1 MKDNNQLANDTAQ
14 RVARASY
21 GKLIAFLA
29 KRTQDVAAAEDALS
43 EAFAAALDDWPR
55 AVPDNPEAWLMAA
68 AKRKIIDSARK
79 RQTRSEGERHLV
91 LLQEELDAV
100 SASSADI
107 PDERLGLMFA
117 CAHPAIDA
125 EIRSPL
131 MLQAVL
137 GLDAAAIASAFLIT
151 PAAMGQRLARAKQKI
166 KKAGISLR
174 VPETTEMTE
183 RLDGVLEAVYAGFA
197 QGWNEASALTEEAI
211 WLGRVVV
218 SLLPEQPEVLGLLAL
233 MLFLHSRRRAR
244 RTAEGDYVPLSEQ
257 DEKRWYD
264 AEISEAENL
273 LHRASAYNS
282 IGRYQLEAA
291 IQSVHTSRRFTGVT
305 DWLVIAQLY
314 DGLYEITHSP
324 VVAINRAV
332 AIAELHGPYA
342 ALATMKPFENH
353 LQFSTFQ
360 PYHAVRAELL
370 SRSGAICEAIDAYNL
385 AIGLSV
391 DEAVRQYLLGK
402 RAVLVKAN

>member
-1 MKDNNQLANDTAQ
+1 MKDDNQLANDTAQ
-14 RVARASY
+14 RVARESY
-21 GKLIAFLA
+21 GKLIAFLV
-29 KRTQDVAAAEDALS
+29 KRTRDVAAAEDALS

-68 AKRKIIDSARK
+68 AKRKIVDSVRK
-79 RQTRSEGERHLV
+79 RQTRSEGEKHLV

-100 SASSADI
+100 SASSTDI

-137 GLDAAAIASAFLIT
+137 GLDAAAIASAFLVT

-174 VPETTEMTE
+174 IPETTEMAE

-197 QGWNEASALTEEAI
+197 QGWSEASALTEEAI

-218 SLLPEQPEVLGLLAL
+218 SLLPKQPEALGLLAL
-233 MLFLHSRRRAR
+233 MLFLNSRRRAR

-257 DEKRWYD
+257 NEKLWYD
-264 AEISEAENL
+264 AEISEAEKL
-273 LHRASAYNS
+273 LHRASAYDA

-291 IQSVHTSRRFTGVT
+291 IQSVHTNRRFTGVT
-305 DWLVIAQLY
+305 DWPVVARLY

-332 AIAELHGPYA
+332 AIAELQGPVAGLA
-342 ALATMKPFENH
+342 AMKPFESH
-353 LQFSTFQ
+353 AQFSTFQ
-360 PYHAVRAELL
+360 PYHAVRAELF
-370 SRSGAICEAIDAYNL
+370 SRSGSIYEAIDAYNL

-391 DEAVRQYLLGK
+391 DEAVRRYLLGK
-402 RAVLVKAN
+402 RAALVTAN